1 MRQKILGIAI
11 MLMYLLS
18 VVPVAAQETAK
29 VNEVIIKN
37 KALYSLNLRA
47 ENLWETLSISP
58 ESKLAKQLT
67 HAQKRVDE
75 MEWCT
80 ENSRED
86 LIPQIASEYT
96 KKSDQISTTNR
107 ERVEMSALN
116 DAEKQLDRHTEV
128 LQNMLNSTRMPEQS
142 QKGLETALEAS
153 NRLRAT
159 VREETE
165 IRAKGPEI
173 LLETYEK
180 AFLNVPISIK
190 FNLPETV
197 SPRYQIIVTD
207 DTVVLGQYVA
217 EYDRTKSTIVFTE
230 GSTGGLPEIKLTLSD
245 IKKLSE
251 YAEDKTITQMEAAR
265 IVLMFS

>member
-37 KALYSLNLRA
+37 KVLYSLNLRV
-47 ENLWETLSISP
+47 ESLEETLSISP
-58 ESKLAKQLT
+58 ESKLAKQLK

-75 MEWCT
+75 MKWCT
-80 ENSRED
+80 ENNRED
-86 LIPQIASEYT
+86 LIPQIASEYA
-96 KKSDQISTTNR
+96 KKSDQISTINR
-107 ERVEMSALN
+107 EMVEMGALN

-128 LQNMLNSTRMPEQS
+128 LQNLLNSTRMPEQS
-142 QKGLETALEAS
+142 QKGLKTALEAS
-153 NRLRAT
+153 SRLRAT
-159 VREETE
+159 VREEAE
-165 IRAKGPEI
+165 IRTGRPET
-173 LLETYEK
+173 LRDTYEK
-180 AFLNVPISIK
+180 AFLDTQISIK

-197 SPRYQIIVTD
+197 STRYQVIVTD
-207 DTVVLGQYVA
+207 GTVVLGEYVA

-230 GSTGGLPEIKLTLSD
+230 GSAEGLSEINLTISD

-265 IVLMFS
+265 IMLMFS